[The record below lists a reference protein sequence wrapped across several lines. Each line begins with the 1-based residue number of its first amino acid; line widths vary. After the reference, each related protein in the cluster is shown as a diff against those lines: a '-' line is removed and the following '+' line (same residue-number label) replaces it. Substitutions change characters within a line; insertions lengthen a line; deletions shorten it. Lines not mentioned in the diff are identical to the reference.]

1 MIRLSPSWFCL
12 HLSPVIPGNCH
23 RPTLPIPSID
33 TSLFYLIPNKT
44 CHRIA
49 VTCHHVT
56 VTRHCVAVT
65 CHHIIIT
72 CRHAT
77 IEIPGCPSPHHESF
91 LSQLTD
97 VLSKEMAASGGQ
109 LPIEIASD
117 ANMTLEEK
125 SVRWKF
131 MSADRDNDEVSGT
144 NSIYVYTLLWL
155 LELMRLRMLNP
166 TGCFLRLLLLS
177 SLVAR

>member
-1 MIRLSPSWFCL
+1 
-12 HLSPVIPGNCH
+12 
-23 RPTLPIPSID
+23 
-33 TSLFYLIPNKT
+33 
-44 CHRIA
+44 
-49 VTCHHVT
+49 
-56 VTRHCVAVT
+56 
-65 CHHIIIT
+65 
-72 CRHAT
+72 
-77 IEIPGCPSPHHESF
+77 
-91 LSQLTD
+91 
-97 VLSKEMAASGGQ
+97 MAASGGQ